1 RAEYRLLLRQDNADL
16 RLSEIGFGVGLL
28 SREKYETVCRKRD
41 AIAQEIHRLERQRI
55 GPDTLAQIL
64 RRPEVVYRDLP
75 SGPALDDEI
84 AHQEIEVKRLGAF
97 EARAIPAQF
106 DYYAVIGLRHETRE
120 KLQSLRPGTVG
131 QA

>member
-84 AHQEIEVKRLGAF
+84 AQQVELTIKYSGYIARQEIEVKRLGAF

-106 DYYAVIGLRHETRE
+106 DYYAVIGLR
-120 KLQSLRPGTVG
+120 
-131 QA
+131 